1 MPETIQ
7 RMEERSPAT
16 APLLIKLSAIEIVLG
31 RLVNVSRHGFCI
43 AHNHADFSIG
53 QVVRARSPWA
63 DVPARVVWI
72 DNHNGELL
80 TGFRTD

>member
-7 RMEERSPAT
+7 RTEERSLAT
-16 APLLIKLSAIEIVLG
+16 GPLLIKLSAIESMLG

-43 AHNHADFSIG
+43 AHDHADLSVG
-53 QVVRARSPWA
+53 QEVRARSPWA

-72 DNHNGELL
+72 DHQDGELL